1 MPGVKTRFIFT
12 ADDFGL
18 TRGVSDAIARAM
30 CGGVVTSTSVLVC
43 RDNHGLVAP
52 WVGEIRGRA
61 GLHLQ
66 LTDGV
71 PCLPPDE
78 VPSLVTGA
86 GRFPPRRADVRDVEP
101 DEVWAEW
108 LAQAER
114 FARFGMS
121 PSHLDSHHSVH
132 TLPRVLPVYAR
143 LALHLGVPA
152 RSGPPHV
159 TSHLRG
165 RGVECPDA
173 CEEHWFRPEVTRAR
187 LLAFIRKNIAL
198 HSGGVVEFMCHPGRV
213 DADLRDASRYV
224 EGRAD
229 EAALLGSAEL
239 RRTLTE
245 LGVEL
250 IGMGELAKGRPPA
263 GRPQAPPHH

>member
-1 MPGVKTRFIFT
+1 MPDIKARFIFT

-18 TRGVSDAIARAM
+18 TRGVSDAIARVM
-30 CGGVVTSTSVLVC
+30 SGGVVTSTSVLVC
-43 RDNHGLVAP
+43 RDNHELITP
-52 WVGEIRGRA
+52 WVGEISGRA

-78 VPSLVTGA
+78 VPSLVTGS
-86 GRFPPRRADVRDVEP
+86 GRFPPRRADVRAVEP

-108 LAQAER
+108 LAQAEQ

-121 PSHLDSHHSVH
+121 PSHVDSHHSVH
-132 TLPRVLPVYAR
+132 TLPQVLPVYAR
-143 LALHLGVPA
+143 LALHLGLPA

-159 TSHLRG
+159 TGYLRG
-165 RGVECPDA
+165 RGIECPDT
-173 CEEHWFRPEVTRAR
+173 CEDHWYSPEVTEAR
-187 LLAFIRKNIAL
+187 LLAFVSKNLAL
-198 HSGGVVEFMCHPGRV
+198 HGGGVVEFMCHPGCV
-213 DADLRDASRYV
+213 DADLRAASRYV

-229 EAALLGSAEL
+229 EAALLGSAKL
-239 RRTLTE
+239 RRRLTE

-250 IGMGELAKGRPPA
+250 IGMGELAKGRGPA
-263 GRPQAPPHH
+263 GRL